1 MQKMSNADPRI
12 FGHQTFATPFQ
23 SVKNCITRITFISSK
38 LFTYFTG
45 MKAPW
50 VTNIKLNQNK

>member
-1 MQKMSNADPRI
+1 MSNADPRI